1 MCYIFITYQ
10 AFLYEWLL
18 SSHYRGIK
26 ISFSP
31 KTHQHRPRAFQGS
44 EGLEH
49 SWSFSLPSW
58 KNNLF
63 SIINFLDYKTFVI
76 HHCIVFSASKM
87 SFQSFHEVW
96 AQLPCWYFGSQLSR
110 VNFIGNVLFRA
121 RLFSSALSLLVQH
134 VSCFSNSYL
143 RCLAEGLPVV
153 VLGRSW
159 SSPWRSSSPRTWWRF
174 LQDPPA
180 TIISVISATI
190 FAMMLLPGNVNTTPS
205 PSRHTDDPNWIK
217 HKSKKC
223 KNIPGVIFST
233 MVLKTGPSPSGAP
246 FSLTTLP
253 YQLGSTRK
261 LDFVPLVKKLGKF

>member
-18 SSHYRGIK
+18 SSHYRLYNIEGLQLV
-26 ISFSP
+26 FSP

-110 VNFIGNVLFRA
+110 VNFIRNVLFRD
-121 RLFSSALSLLVQH
+121 RLFSSALSLLVHH

-143 RCLAEGLPVV
+143 RGFTCWCTWEVLVLSLEILLSQDVV
-153 VLGRSW
+153 KI
-159 SSPWRSSSPRTWWRF
+159 SSGSPCNNHLRNIGNNICN
-174 LQDPPA
+174 D
-180 TIISVISATI
+180 VIA
-190 FAMMLLPGNVNTTPS
+190 
-205 PSRHTDDPNWIK
+205 RQ
-217 HKSKKC
+217 C
-223 KNIPGVIFST
+223 
-233 MVLKTGPSPSGAP
+233 
-246 FSLTTLP
+246 
-253 YQLGSTRK
+253 
-261 LDFVPLVKKLGKF
+261 

>member
-18 SSHYRGIK
+18 SSHYRLYNIEGLQLV
-26 ISFSP
+26 FSP

-110 VNFIGNVLFRA
+110 VNLIRNVLFRA

-143 RCLAEGLPVV
+143 RYLAPWFKRVYLLVYLGGPGPLLGDPPLP
-153 VLGRSW
+153 GRGEDFFRIPLQQ
-159 SSPWRSSSPRTWWRF
+159 SSP
-174 LQDPPA
+174 
-180 TIISVISATI
+180 
-190 FAMMLLPGNVNTTPS
+190 
-205 PSRHTDDPNWIK
+205 
-217 HKSKKC
+217 
-223 KNIPGVIFST
+223 
-233 MVLKTGPSPSGAP
+233 
-246 FSLTTLP
+246 
-253 YQLGSTRK
+253 
-261 LDFVPLVKKLGKF
+261 